1 MAGQE
6 AVRSSG
12 NCTQFVEDVIGGE
25 TCSPLL
31 FTLGL
36 AFGPFKP
43 FQVLLCRARITW
55 SVRAILEPSVLSL
68 ENSSETLSQ
77 VIITIMGTVVC
88 KMAGVCLSNSHGG
101 LL

>member
-43 FQVLLCRARITW
+43 FQVLVCRAKDHLANQ
-55 SVRAILEPSVLSL
+55 SYFGALSPIFRKL
-68 ENSSETLSQ
+68 
-77 VIITIMGTVVC
+77 I
-88 KMAGVCLSNSHGG
+88 
-101 LL
+101 